1 MASTSKKVD
10 PEALRAYRTMVEA
23 QLDIVEN
30 DIIPKLRNGSP
41 LGKMPAFGVMQN
53 SDTARSTYETFHS
66 TTWEN
71 LQALRESLH
80 GIIDTLT
87 ESGNL
92 HEDTDEQ
99 SGADFDDEL

>member
-1 MASTSKKVD
+1 MATSKQVD
-10 PEALRAYRTMVEA
+10 PEALRAYRTKVEA
-23 QLDIVEN
+23 QLEIIEN
-30 DIIPKLRNGSP
+30 DIIPKLRNGEV
-41 LGKMPAFGVMQN
+41 LGKMPAFGAMAS
-53 SDTARSTYETFHS
+53 SDAARTSYETFHS

-92 HEDTDEQ
+92 HEDTDQQ
-99 SGADFDDEL
+99 SAGDFEGEL

>member
-1 MASTSKKVD
+1 MASTSKQVD
-10 PEALRAYRTMVEA
+10 PEALRAYRTKVQA

-30 DIIPKLRNGSP
+30 EIIPKLRNGEV
-41 LGKMPAFGVMQN
+41 LGKMPAFGAMAG
-53 SDTARSTYETFHS
+53 SDAARGSYETFHT

-80 GIIDTLT
+80 GIIDTLE

-92 HEDTDEQ
+92 HEETDQQ
-99 SGADFDDEL
+99 SAADYEGAL

>member
-1 MASTSKKVD
+1 MTAPSKKVD
-10 PEALRAYRTMVEA
+10 PEALRAYRTIVEA

-30 DIIPKLRNGSP
+30 EIIPKLRNGEV
-41 LGKMPAFGVMQN
+41 LGKMPAFGVLE
-53 SDTARSTYETFHS
+53 SSGSAVTSYETFHS
-66 TTWEN
+66 TTWDN

-80 GIIDTLT
+80 GIIDTIT

-99 SGADFDDEL
+99 SGADFEDEL